1 MSNPLVLGASN
12 FVEVLV
18 LLFIFIPL
26 VLLWVFAL
34 IDLFG
39 RPDLGGWGKAI
50 WLLVIIIIP
59 ILGALIYIGTR
70 PQNVE

>member
-1 MSNPLVLGASN
+1 MSIPLVIGAST
-12 FVEVLV
+12 FVEVLI
-18 LLFIFIPL
+18 LLFVFIPL

-34 IDLFG
+34 ADLFG
-39 RPDLGGWGKAI
+39 RPDLGGWSKAI

-70 PQNVE
+70 PAYAE